1 MQKDSP
7 IIKLK
12 SFPKLPKINGFRLS
26 SCNAN
31 IRYGDRH
38 DLMLAEFV
46 SGTSVGGVMT
56 RSQVIGAPVIWNK
69 KIIPNGKAR
78 ALVVN
83 SGVANVFTGKEGD
96 LTVHNTAN
104 KVSKEL
110 NCNSDEVFIASTGTI
125 GEYLDSNKITSK
137 VGMLLAN
144 LSKNNWENSANAILT
159 TDTFPKGASQS
170 CQIDGKKVQI
180 AGIAKGSGMIAPDM
194 ATMLAFIITD
204 ANLSSNIIQELIENG
219 NEKSFGCITVD
230 SDTSTSDMLLMFS
243 TNQAKHNRIID
254 KGDPRLKD
262 FTAALNMVLVD
273 LAKKIVIDGEGA
285 KKFIQINVSGAVS
298 HISAKKIGLS
308 IANSPL
314 VKTAIAGEDAN
325 WGRIVMAIGKSGE
338 PIQTEQINVSIDSFL
353 LASGG
358 KRVNEI
364 NEVKLAE
371 YLKGDF
377 IEISVRVG
385 DKNGESTVW
394 TCDLTHDYISINADY
409 RT

>member
-1 MQKDSP
+1 
-7 IIKLK
+7 
-12 SFPKLPKINGFRLS
+12 
-26 SCNAN
+26 
-31 IRYGDRH
+31 
-38 DLMLAEFV
+38 
-46 SGTSVGGVMT
+46 
-56 RSQVIGAPVIWNK
+56 
-69 KIIPNGKAR
+69 
-78 ALVVN
+78 
-83 SGVANVFTGKEGD
+83 
-96 LTVHNTAN
+96 
-104 KVSKEL
+104 
-110 NCNSDEVFIASTGTI
+110 
-125 GEYLDSNKITSK
+125 
-137 VGMLLAN
+137 
-144 LSKNNWENSANAILT
+144 
-159 TDTFPKGASQS
+159 
-170 CQIDGKKVQI
+170 
-180 AGIAKGSGMIAPDM
+180 
-194 ATMLAFIITD
+194 MLAFIITD

-371 YLKGDF
+371 YLKRDF